1 MPTGRDWIMNR
12 IIGLAL
18 LVVGVILLVWGVN
31 ASESVGS
38 EISKTFTGKPTDK
51 SMWMIIGGVVS
62 GISGLGL
69 LIFTGGRHGGP
80 A

>member
-1 MPTGRDWIMNR
+1 MNKA
-12 IIGLAL
+12 IGIAL
-18 LVVGVILLVWGVN
+18 LVVGVLLLVWGIN
-31 ASESVGS
+31 ASDSVGS
-38 EISKTFTGKPTDK
+38 QISETFTGKPTDK

-69 LIFTGGRHGGP
+69 LLFTGRHGGS